1 MEIKEN
7 DNIRKALLHTA
18 FLLSLVTI
26 FYNLV
31 EGSVSL
37 LFGMQDDTLALLGF
51 GIVSFVEVISGLGI
65 AHMVW
70 RMKQA
75 PVAGRDRFE
84 RRALRITGSAFFLL
98 FFGLTAGAIIDF
110 IQAQSPQTTLVGIIV
125 SSVSIATMYFLMSAK
140 LKVGR
145 RLTSDAIIAD
155 AHCTRTCLYL
165 SIILLSSSLLY
176 ELFHIGFFDGLGA
189 IGIALFAFKE
199 GREAF
204 EKAASNKLSCSCQ
217 E

>member
-51 GIVSFVEVISGLGI
+51 GIDSFVEVISGLGI

-98 FFGLTAGAIIDF
+98 FFRLTAGAIIDF